1 MSLVL
6 ILLWVGA
13 RESVISMILRLEHEL
28 MREILGWTESCMVG
42 WITPAAV
49 L

>member
-13 RESVISMILRLEHEL
+13 RESVIPMVSRSEHEL

-42 WITPAAV
+42 WIAPAAV